1 MAGKRCFHI
10 PIGYAEAVCLWVAQL
25 WKHRWLLGRCS
36 PAGVPDKT
44 DARILCVFW
53 TFMVLSWDVNDQFL
67 LLCFR
72 RTTNKTKG
80 LNFVRRRGLVKYPRS
95 VPHQC
100 LCASHGALET
110 RNSSDVPESLVW
122 SNWSSL
128 QLPKKSLSTFHKV
141 SLMLRRK
148 SLLVEQMKCLLHSK
162 PPLALVEK
170 AF

>member
-1 MAGKRCFHI
+1 MQKQYAYGWLSSESTGGCWAGAAL
-10 PIGYAEAVCLWVAQL
+10 PECLTKLMQ
-25 WKHRWLLGRCS
+25 GF
-36 PAGVPDKT
+36 
-44 DARILCVFW
+44 CVFW
-53 TFMVLSWDVNDQFL
+53 TFMVLSWDVSDRFL

-80 LNFVRRRGLVKYPRS
+80 LNFVRKRGLVKYPRS
-95 VPHQC
+95 VPHQP

-148 SLLVEQMKCLLHSK
+148 SLLVEQTKCLLHSK